1 MTEKEKRDQGLLYL
15 SMDEELTKE
24 RQHAKE
30 QIFQLNRLSPLQE
43 QEKKLIFRQL
53 FGRVGSK
60 FWIETPFYCDYGYLI
75 SIGENFYANHNC
87 IILDCA
93 PVIIGDDVM
102 FGPNVSLFG
111 AGHPLNPTERTQ
123 GLEYA
128 KPIVIG
134 NRVWIG
140 GNVSVMPGVTIGEGC
155 VIGAGSVV
163 TKDIPPYTVAVG
175 NPCRVR
181 SEITER

>member
-1 MTEKEKRDQGLLYL
+1 M
-15 SMDEELTKE
+15 
-24 RQHAKE
+24 
-30 QIFQLNRLSPLQE
+30 
-43 QEKKLIFRQL
+43 
-53 FGRVGSK
+53 
-60 FWIETPFYCDYGYLI
+60 
-75 SIGENFYANHNC
+75 
-87 IILDCA
+87 DCA
-93 PVIIGDDVM
+93 AVTIGDDVM

-123 GLEYA
+123 GFEYA
-128 KPIVIG
+128 KPITIG

-181 SEITER
+181 SKITER